1 MSKKLEF
8 IVIALILIFAAQFFY
23 MSSTT
28 KPEYGG
34 ADDQPEKVINDIT
47 DGHYERIAK
56 PIWQPP
62 SDEIESLL
70 FALQAA
76 TGAIIIGYFLG
87 YFRAKSH
94 FESGFVRQKDNKMQ
108 RDEIQT

>member
-1 MSKKLEF
+1 MSRKLEF

-28 KPEYGG
+28 KSEYGG

-47 DGHYERIAK
+47 GGNYERIAK
-56 PIWQPP
+56 PIWKPP

-76 TGAIIIGYFLG
+76 TGSIIIGYFLG
-87 YFRAKSH
+87 YYRTKSR
-94 FESGFVRQKDNKMQ
+94 FGRNFDIKRDNRVQ